1 MIARILTLTAL
12 ILFMSAAVGQ
22 ARDVTIPIGKGTV
35 TITFSKSWNVSNIQ
49 RGLEAKTG
57 DEEVYISAEAFTDA
71 ELDRL
76 MTEHQNYFTNQGVVV
91 TGKLHSETKVVN
103 GLNMKI
109 ISLPATW
116 HGDPTVLEYL
126 IVDPELAS
134 GWKLM
139 VAEWASPKGDRMYQ
153 ADLDTILNSLNFGKK

>member
-12 ILFMSAAVGQ
+12 ILFMSAAGQ

-35 TITFSKSWNVSNIQ
+35 TITFPKSWNVSNIE

-57 DEEVYISAEAFTDA
+57 DEEVYIWAEAFTDA
-71 ELDRL
+71 GLDGL
-76 MTEHQNYFTNQGVVV
+76 MQEHQNYFNKQGVVV

-103 GLNMKI
+103 GFNMKM

-116 HGDPTVLEYL
+116 HDEPTVLEYL
-126 IVDPELAS
+126 IVDPALPS